1 MDHID
6 LQHSH
11 VTQHTKN
18 GHERTPWRVCAN
30 ITNRR
35 LAELPKQLTEAEVFD
50 IMAFAK
56 KYELIAWNEGITF
69 GKNKTVKVYDE
80 QLEVLKRRLNLA
92 TEENERLATVLDKLT
107 RKEV

>member
-1 MDHID
+1 MEYID

-11 VTQHTKN
+11 VTQHTNNNEK
-18 GHERTPWRVCAN
+18 TPWRVCQN

-56 KYELIAWNEGITF
+56 KYELLAFNEGIAF
-69 GKNKTVKVYDE
+69 GKKETVKVYDE
-80 QLEVLKRRLNLA
+80 QIKILKDRLNMA
-92 TEENERLATVLDKLT
+92 IGENERLATVLDKQT

>member
-11 VTQHTKN
+11 VTQHTNDNVK
-18 GHERTPWRVCAN
+18 TPWRVCQN
-30 ITNRR
+30 ETNLR
-35 LAELPKQLTEAEVFD
+35 LGELPKQLTEAEVFS

-56 KYELIAWNEGITF
+56 KYELLAFNEGISF
-69 GKNKTVKVYDE
+69 GKRKTVKVYDE
-80 QLEVLKRRLNLA
+80 QIKILKDRLNA
-92 TEENERLATVLDKLT
+92 AIDENERLATVLDKLT